1 MAEAVPSQITVAKAD
16 FLDDLPKFMEGKAV
30 EPVITSFEEQRR
42 KFKLIEQQFVQR
54 KARLM
59 MKQPEIQKALD
70 IVKMLLEKEEQAEMI
85 MDYELAEGVYSKAKL
100 AGVKT
105 VNLWLGAGIMVE
117 YSLKDAKVRASV
129 DGDIETI
136 RDNITTL
143 DVSLSRVW
151 NFDVERRR
159 LEREKGEKGE
169 AQ

>member
-1 MAEAVPSQITVAKAD
+1 MPTDSQITVAKAD
-16 FLDDLPKFMEGKAV
+16 FLDDLTKFMEGKAV
-30 EPVITSFEEQRR
+30 EPVIAGFEEQRR

-100 AGVKT
+100 ADVKT

-117 YSLKDAKVRASV
+117 YSLKDAKELLESNLGICKTNIASV
-129 DGDIETI
+129 DGDIEVQRQASI
-136 RDNITTL
+136 L
-143 DVSLSRVW
+143 
-151 NFDVERRR
+151 
-159 LEREKGEKGE
+159 
-169 AQ
+169 